1 MIFVISLLV
10 IHVEICIFI
19 TLAYKR
25 ERGLHGEAI
34 LPIVYAVP
42 VFGALC
48 FLMRIWI
55 EEKRHLGEKDI
66 AHDFSD
72 VMKGRYQKIEV
83 EENSDMQVVPLEE
96 ALLVNDAKVRH
107 SMMLNILHKNPNEY
121 IGMLQRASNSDD
133 MEVTHYATTMMMEI
147 MTEYEKK
154 LQEYEKLYQKNPA
167 DQKMLR
173 EYILYL
179 NEFIH
184 SKLAT
189 GNIERIHRKNL
200 AKLLEEYLSGREQAG
215 KLIFISIENYL
226 LLEENERAQELL
238 EQAKKEYS
246 DDERVYR
253 LYGHYF
259 HSIRDY
265 ESIQKMVSYIKEHN
279 IYLSHEGRD
288 WLTFWS

>member
-1 MIFVISLLV
+1 
-10 IHVEICIFI
+10 
-19 TLAYKR
+19 
-25 ERGLHGEAI
+25 
-34 LPIVYAVP
+34 
-42 VFGALC
+42 
-48 FLMRIWI
+48 
-55 EEKRHLGEKDI
+55 
-66 AHDFSD
+66 
-72 VMKGRYQKIEV
+72 
-83 EENSDMQVVPLEE
+83 
-96 ALLVNDAKVRH
+96 
-107 SMMLNILHKNPNEY
+107 
-121 IGMLQRASNSDD
+121 
-133 MEVTHYATTMMMEI
+133 
-147 MTEYEKK
+147 
-154 LQEYEKLYQKNPA
+154 
-167 DQKMLR
+167 MLR

-189 GNIERIHRKNL
+189 GNIERVHRKKL
-200 AKLLEEYLSGREQAG
+200 ANLLEEYLSGREQVG

-238 EQAKKEYS
+238 EQAKKEYP

-259 HSIRDY
+259 HSMKDY

>member
-1 MIFVISLLV
+1 MLFVISLLV
-10 IHVEICIFI
+10 IHIEICIFMTI
-19 TLAYKR
+19 LYRR
-25 ERGLHGEAI
+25 EKGLQQEMI
-34 LPIVYAVP
+34 LPVVYAVP

-48 FLMRIWI
+48 FLTRIWI
-55 EEKRHLGEKDI
+55 EERKHLGEKDI
-66 AHDFSD
+66 SQDYSD
-72 VMKGRYQKIEV
+72 LMKGRYQRIEV

-154 LQEYEKLYQKNPA
+154 LQEYEKSYQKNPS
-167 DQKMLR
+167 DKGLLR
-173 EYILYL
+173 EYIFYL
-179 NEFIH
+179 DEFIH

-189 GNIERIHRKNL
+189 GNIEKIHRRNL
-200 AKLLEEYLSGREQAG
+200 AKLLEEYMNGREQIG
-215 KLIFISIENYL
+215 RMIFISIENYL
-226 LLEENERAQELL
+226 LLGENDRARELL
-238 EQAKKEYS
+238 ERAKKEYP

-259 HSIRDY
+259 HSEKDY
-265 ESIQKMVSYIKEHN
+265 ESIQKMVSYIKEN
-279 IYLSHEGRD
+279 QIYLSHEGRD